1 MEEICGGRGPGT
13 ETDRNIYKGKQR
25 GLFLMRRTRKR
36 MKQKIRNWKENKEEK
51 YRPKKKK
58 L

>member
-1 MEEICGGRGPGT
+1 MEERCGGRGSGT
-13 ETDRNIYKGKQR
+13 EMDRNIYKGKQR
-25 GLFLMRRTRKR
+25 GLFLMRTRKR

-51 YRPKKKK
+51 DRLKKK